1 MAGTYTLTFEE
12 NDNTHGRVITKN
24 ITGTLEEIVTALEG
38 EVPESSVFN
47 HGFRYYRNPTEYEF
61 VKDTTTGEL
70 YGPYS
75 TFYVPD
81 WMTEEDSLEL
91 GVEVINPQ
99 VEEDL
104 DPDDD
109 DYQDEYND
117 NTFMVLTEPLEY
129 DEDHFRD
136 WLFNYCGTHRKS
148 NQHSWWSLT
157 RNL

>member
-1 MAGTYTLTFEE
+1 MAGTYTLPFEE
-12 NDNTHGRVITKN
+12 HDNTRGRVTTKN

-38 EVPESSVFN
+38 EVPERSVFN

-61 VKDTTTGEL
+61 VKDTTTGAL

-91 GVEVINPQ
+91 GVEVIDPQ

-129 DEDHFRD
+129 DEGYVRD
-136 WLFNYCGTHRKS
+136 WLDNYFCASAGS
-148 NQHSWWSLT
+148 SWWSLT
-157 RNL
+157 RNQ

>member
-1 MAGTYTLTFEE
+1 MAGTYTLTFGEH
-12 NDNTHGRVITKN
+12 DTKYGRDAIKN

-38 EVPESSVFN
+38 E
-47 HGFRYYRNPTEYEF
+47 F
-61 VKDTTTGEL
+61 VKDTTTGAL

-91 GVEVINPQ
+91 GVEVIDPQ

-129 DEDHFRD
+129 NEGYVRD
-136 WLFNYCGTHRKS
+136 WLGNYFCTNAGA
-148 NQHSWWSLT
+148 SWWSLA
-157 RNL
+157 RNQ

>member
-12 NDNTHGRVITKN
+12 NDNTRGRVTTKN
-24 ITGTLEEIVTALEG
+24 ITGTLEEIVTALEVK
-38 EVPESSVFN
+38 VPERSVFN

-61 VKDTTTGEL
+61 VKDTTTGAL

-91 GVEVINPQ
+91 GVEVIDPQ

-129 DEDHFRD
+129 DEGYVRD
-136 WLFNYCGTHRKS
+136 WLDNYFCASAGS
-148 NQHSWWSLT
+148 SWWSLT
-157 RNL
+157 RNQ